1 LKLRSQIN
9 ALQLPERYLA
19 IVPFGVILLFIAWV
33 IYKPSASWVI
43 ARKQVEMVLVDRAD
57 LTQRV
62 VAKGVVVPGREVSVE
77 ADVSGEIEKVLVNS
91 DQYVTKGQIV
101 LKLRSYQSEIRLQQ
115 ATSTLNNA
123 KAILHSLKAKLE
135 TAKTLQALKW
145 KQYKCS
151 KRLFSESFIAAD
163 EMEQSEAQWSQVVME
178 MRLMESKVKAQH
190 AMVAILQT
198 HVEEAKQQLALTNI
212 YAPMSG
218 MILHHLHEGEK
229 VVGTGE
235 WPGSHLFG
243 VFDFES
249 MHVMVKV
256 DEREINSVKV
266 GDSALVNIQA
276 YNKLGDSIRGTV
288 SEIKN
293 SGKSY
298 VKAPTQYYVRIK
310 LSKLPGQK
318 DLLKPGMNAEVSI
331 ITSSAKH
338 ALVVPKKSILKIKD
352 KNYVF
357 LNRTSRAHLTEIN
370 VGIEDQE
377 WVQVWGNVKEN
388 DGVLIGSETTSLK
401 AIKDSELI
409 QVVKYADL

>member
-1 LKLRSQIN
+1 LKRSQIN

-33 IYKPSASWVI
+33 IYKPSSRWVT
-43 ARKQVEMVLVDRAD
+43 ARKRVEMVLVDRAD

-62 VAKGVVVPGREVSVE
+62 VVKGVVVPGREVSVE
-77 ADVSGEIEKVLVNS
+77 ADIGGEIEKVLVNS

-115 ATSTLNNA
+115 AISLLNNA
-123 KAILHSLKAKLE
+123 KALLHALKARLGSV
-135 TAKTLQALKW
+135 KTLQALRL
-145 KQYKCS
+145 KQYERS

-163 EMEQSEAQWSQVVME
+163 EMEQSEAQWSQAVME

-190 AMVAILQT
+190 AMVAVLQT
-198 HVEEAKQQLALTNI
+198 QAEEAKQKLALTNI

-276 YNKLGDSIRGTV
+276 YDKLGDSIKGRV
-288 SEIKN
+288 FEIKN

-310 LSKLPGQK
+310 LSKLPGQQA
-318 DLLKPGMNAEVSI
+318 LLKPGMNAEVSI

-338 ALVVPKKSILKIKD
+338 ALVIPRKSILKIKD

-388 DGVLIGSETTSLK
+388 DGVLIGTETTSLK
-401 AIKDSELI
+401 AIKNNELI